1 MMEIKNM
8 TNIEIREHPK
18 FRNVYVSGSPEKL
31 KLYTKNLVSGETV
44 YGERLINYKGMEYR
58 EWDPFHSKLAAL
70 ILENPITNFL
80 NKDIRCLYLGAST
93 GTTVSHL
100 SDILDNGIIYAIEFA
115 ERSMRQLIQNTSKR
129 SNIIP
134 ILGDAR
140 EPPSYSNSIF
150 TDINLIYQDVSQ
162 PNQAEIAIINANY
175 YLNKDGLII
184 LAIKS
189 QSIDSVSKSE
199 KIYRDEKNTLENYGF
214 KVLDNVNIHKY
225 AANHVIFVVEK
236 AI

>member
-1 MMEIKNM
+1 M
-8 TNIEIREHPK
+8 TNTEIRNHPK
-18 FRNVYVSGSPEKL
+18 FYNVYISGPPENL
-31 KLYTKNLVSGETV
+31 KLYTKNLVLGDKV
-44 YGERLINYKGMEYR
+44 YGERLINYKGIEYR
-58 EWDPFHSKLAAL
+58 EWDPFRSKLAAL

-80 NKDIRCLYLGAST
+80 NKEIKCLYLGAST

-100 SDILDNGIIYAIEFA
+100 SDILDNGIIYAVEFA
-115 ERSMRQLIQNTSKR
+115 ERSMRQLIQNISKR

-140 EPPSYSNSIF
+140 YPTTYSNSIF

-162 PNQAEIAIINANY
+162 PNQAEIAIDNANY
-175 YLNKDGLII
+175 YLNKNGVII

-199 KIYRDEKNTLENYGF
+199 KVYDNEKSTLEKFGF
-214 KVLDNVNIHKY
+214 KILDNVNIHKY
-225 AANHVIFVVEK
+225 AANHIIFILKRVS
-236 AI
+236 

>member
-1 MMEIKNM
+1 MAY
-8 TNIEIREHPK
+8 IEIRNHPK
-18 FRNVYVSGSPEKL
+18 FINVYVSGSPENL
-31 KLYTKNLVSGETV
+31 KLYTKNLISGERV
-44 YGERLINYKGMEYR
+44 YGERLINYKGIEYR

-100 SDILDNGIIYAIEFA
+100 SDILDNGIIYAIEIA

-129 SNIIP
+129 PNIIP

-140 EPPSYSNSIF
+140 DPPSYSNSIF

-162 PNQAEIAIINANY
+162 PNQAEIAINNANY

-199 KIYRDEKNTLENYGF
+199 KIYKDEKNTLENRGF

-225 AANHVIFVVEK
+225 AANHVIFVVEN